1 MADWLRTVVPVEAD
15 SRGPIGTSII
25 PTVRLTADQGC
36 GLVRVT
42 LRDDDID
49 MLSFTVPFLPVGA
62 RLTIDGRDGKVIAFY
77 DGIER
82 VLPAFVR
89 DWAGDPINSLD
100 VSAAT
105 GRSPSTRTLP
115 RSPRYSWRSS
125 PPRSGGDE
133 RLHLRRPSEL
143 HLPPGRSNPGR

>member
-100 VSAAT
+100 VSRGDWTIAVDQDPAT
-105 GRSPSTRTLP
+105 FAPLLLEVIATPVGRR
-115 RSPRYSWRSS
+115 
-125 PPRSGGDE
+125 
-133 RLHLRRPSEL
+133 
-143 HLPPGRSNPGR
+143 